1 MVGVN
6 NNTTITI
13 PKPFIYALALALLS
27 STVFSNEANVG
38 DFGSNQQAETIDNSS
53 ETKVT
58 QDGVPVNT
66 AVAPSNPA
74 YSQDVCVFSGGAG
87 VQTQVL
93 GLAFGQSFTDETCQ
107 RLKLSKQLQSLGL
120 KVGAVSVL
128 CQDNRV
134 WWALHDSGT
143 PCPTTRGLI
152 GEKAYKYYED
162 HPDIVP
168 VRPAISSSK
177 SNSTRANSFHKS
189 KHRR

>member
-1 MVGVN
+1 MRKL
-6 NNTTITI
+6 I
-13 PKPFIYALALALLS
+13 LALMLCSAAAS
-27 STVFSNEANVG
+27 ANEANVG

-66 AVAPSNPA
+66 AVSPSSPA
-74 YSQDVCVFSGGAG
+74 YSQDVCVFGNGTG
-87 VQTQVL
+87 VQTQVI
-93 GLAFGQSFTDETCQ
+93 GLAFGRSFTDETCQ

-134 WWALHDSGT
+134 WWALYDSGT

-152 GEKAYKYYED
+152 GEEAYKYYED

-168 VRPAISSSK
+168 VRPVIK
-177 SNSTRANSFHKS
+177 GKKPDTPRFDDFH
-189 KHRR
+189 

>member
-1 MVGVN
+1 MN
-6 NNTTITI
+6 
-13 PKPFIYALALALLS
+13 PYLL
-27 STVFSNEANVG
+27 TVVLLLTNSISWANEANVG

-66 AVAPSNPA
+66 AVAPSTPA

-87 VQTQVL
+87 VQTQVI
-93 GLAFGQSFTDETCQ
+93 GLSFGQNFTDETCQ
-107 RLKLSKQLQSLGL
+107 RLKLSKQLQGLGL
-120 KVGAVSVL
+120 KVGAVSIL

-134 WWALHDSGT
+134 FWALHDSGT

-152 GEKAYKYYED
+152 GEEAYKHYAAN
-162 HPDIVP
+162 PDIVP
-168 VRPAISSSK
+168 LRPAIESRK
-177 SNSTRANSFHKS
+177 PNATRVNGFHKS

>member
-1 MVGVN
+1 MYKLI
-6 NNTTITI
+6 TTLLFCSSI
-13 PKPFIYALALALLS
+13 ALA
-27 STVFSNEANVG
+27 NEANVG

-66 AVAPSNPA
+66 AVAPSTPA

-87 VQTQVL
+87 VQTQVI
-93 GLAFGQSFTDETCQ
+93 GVSFGQSFTDETCQ

-134 WWALHDSGT
+134 WWALYDSGT

-168 VRPAISSSK
+168 VRPTIESSK
-177 SNSTRANSFHKS
+177 PKLTRANGFHKS

>member
-1 MVGVN
+1 MRKLILALMLYS
-6 NNTTITI
+6 TA
-13 PKPFIYALALALLS
+13 ALA
-27 STVFSNEANVG
+27 NEANVG

-66 AVAPSNPA
+66 AVSPSSPA
-74 YSQDVCVFSGGAG
+74 YSQDVCVFGNGAG
-87 VQTQVL
+87 VQTQVI
-93 GLAFGQSFTDETCQ
+93 GLAFGRSFTDETCQ

-134 WWALHDSGT
+134 WWALYNSGT

-152 GEKAYKYYED
+152 GEEAYKYYED

-168 VRPAISSSK
+168 VRPAI
-177 SNSTRANSFHKS
+177 KS
-189 KHRR
+189 KKPDTPRFDDFH